1 MNLGTKIV
9 DLLISK
15 IPDFLDKKIH
25 QVKWEDF
32 FVNTGKFLTSY
43 EENKDRLDSDL
54 AIAFSSENLKDIAKE
69 LYNKPAFYLKDEL
82 LKRMNTLLDEYE
94 LDKKEKT
101 YFVKQF
107 INAIFAY
114 IEENERQMY
123 LELFLG
129 ELRIEL
135 DYQLEMVSDKLDLL
149 YQKLGDLE
157 EKCVFTIL
165 DIEKDLF
172 DKSNK
177 NGKLKLEHFKID
189 DEESLRQ
196 INYKIE
202 NKENIHII
210 GKSKEE
216 TLYLI

>member
-15 IPDFLDKKIH
+15 ISDFLDKKIH

-94 LDKKEKT
+94 LDKKEKLT
-101 YFVKQF
+101 
-107 INAIFAY
+107 
-114 IEENERQMY
+114 
-123 LELFLG
+123 
-129 ELRIEL
+129 
-135 DYQLEMVSDKLDLL
+135 LL
-149 YQKLGDLE
+149 
-157 EKCVFTIL
+157 
-165 DIEKDLF
+165 
-172 DKSNK
+172 S
-177 NGKLKLEHFKID
+177 
-189 DEESLRQ
+189 SL
-196 INYKIE
+196 
-202 NKENIHII
+202 
-210 GKSKEE
+210 
-216 TLYLI
+216 